1 MNTITRA
8 RLASTTAMA
17 VLGLAVLSGNQASAQ
32 SGGETTTLEAVVVTG
47 TKRPQDDASLP
58 VATTILGPENVKPSS
73 SPASRPA
80 PISWISA
87 ASAKAT

>member
-73 SPASRPA
+73 PASRPA